1 LALAQ
6 NFRILQAVTL
16 ADYLQGSKK
25 ALIFTG
31 AGISTGSGIP
41 DFRGPQGVWTRRQ
54 PVYFQQFMTSETAR
68 IEHWDYK
75 LEGRDGFRAALPNA
89 VHHAIVRLERAGKLR
104 AVITQ
109 NIDGLHRLAG
119 TNAELLIE
127 LHGTNA
133 FVECQSCHWR
143 GDPEPHFEY
152 FRLNRRTPLCECG
165 GFLKPATISFG
176 QNLDLAELERATQAA
191 IDADLV
197 VALGSTLSVYPAASF
212 PLVAAQHGAPYVI
225 VNRGATDHDDERC
238 LALRLEG
245 EVSEIFPGG
254 VDAALAYCIKPD
266 LCRPTFSI

>member
-1 LALAQ
+1 
-6 NFRILQAVTL
+6 VTL
-16 ADYLQGSKK
+16 ADYLRTSKQV
-25 ALIFTG
+25 LIFTG

-41 DFRGPQGVWTRRQ
+41 DFRGPHGVWTRRQ
-54 PVYFQQFMTSETAR
+54 PVYFQDFMRSEAAR

-75 LEGRDGFRAALPNA
+75 LEGRDAFRAARPNA
-89 VHHAIVRLERAGKLR
+89 VHHSIVRLEHEGKLR

-119 TNAELLIE
+119 TNAELLVE

-152 FRLNRRTPLCECG
+152 FRLNRCTPLCECG

-176 QNLDLAELERATQAA
+176 QNLNLVELERATQAA
-191 IDADLV
+191 LEADLV

-212 PLVAAQHGAPYVI
+212 PLRVAQRGVPYIV
-225 VNRGATDHDDERC
+225 VNRGETDHDHEKC
-238 LALRLEG
+238 VTLRLEG
-245 EVSEIFPGG
+245 EVAEIFPGA
-254 VDAALAYCIKPD
+254 VRAALAERD
-266 LCRPTFSI
+266 